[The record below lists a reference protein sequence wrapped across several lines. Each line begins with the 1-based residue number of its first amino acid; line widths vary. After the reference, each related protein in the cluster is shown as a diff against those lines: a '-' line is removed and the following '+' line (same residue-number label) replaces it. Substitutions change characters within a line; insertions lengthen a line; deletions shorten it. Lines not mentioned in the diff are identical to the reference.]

1 MEKSLLAGDF
11 IFVNKIK
18 YGSRLPITILSI
30 PFSDTKIPFTN
41 LSSYVDWFQLPYIRL
56 PAFSEINNN
65 DVIVF
70 NYPAQTDV
78 PIDKKTKY
86 IKRCVAI
93 PGDTLEINNKNV
105 FINNNEINF
114 GENIQFN
121 YRVITDGKKISNG
134 ILSKYNITEGGIIA
148 GIGVY
153 DFPLPP
159 KVADSMKK
167 EPFIRNIRVLKELQG
182 YGSIITFP
190 QSKFFLWNQDYFG
203 PVVIPKA
210 GNTVNISYKNI
221 ALYKRIIEIYEGNCL
236 EVKDLKVYINDEEAT
251 DYTFKMNYY
260 FVMDDNRDNSKD
272 SRYWGFVPESH
283 IIGKAVFIW
292 LSLDKDKRFFRKIR
306 WRRMFRVIE

>member
-30 PFSDTKIPFTN
+30 PFLDTKIPFTN
-41 LSSYVDWFQLPYIRL
+41 LSSYIDWFQLPYIRL

-93 PGDTLEINNKNV
+93 PGDTMEINNKNV
-105 FINNNEINF
+105 FINNNEVNF

-121 YRVITDGKKISNG
+121 YRVITDGTKISNE

-148 GIGVY
+148 DIGVY
-153 DFPLPP
+153 DFPLTQ
-159 KVADSMKK
+159 KAADSLRK
-167 EPFIRNIRVLKELQG
+167 EPFINNIRALKELQG

-210 GNTVNISYKNI
+210 GNNVNINYKNI

-236 EVKDLKVYINDEEAT
+236 EVKANKVYINEEEAA

-283 IIGKAVFIW
+283 IIGKAAFLWFSI
-292 LSLDKDKRFFRKIR
+292 DKNKKGLHKIR
-306 WRRMFRVIE
+306 WKRMFRMIH